1 MGASD
6 SAYGSEN
13 DLLPANTPSQS
24 LVRGRSEPGG
34 REGKREEVGG
44 VGDFVLDV
52 ARNLKVG
59 FDVDQLGIAAAET
72 VGFSLQKVYSSFS
85 SFFVNRDNSCSGG
98 LPNYLHQHNLRD
110 LIPR

>member
-13 DLLPANTPSQS
+13 DLLPANTPSLS

-52 ARNLKVG
+52 SEEERVLEENTRLRRNW
-59 FDVDQLGIAAAET
+59 IE
-72 VGFSLQKVYSSFS
+72 
-85 SFFVNRDNSCSGG
+85 
-98 LPNYLHQHNLRD
+98 
-110 LIPR
+110 

>member
-13 DLLPANTPSQS
+13 DLLPASTPSQS

-52 ARNLKVG
+52 GEEERVLEENAR
-59 FDVDQLGIAAAET
+59 
-72 VGFSLQKVYSSFS
+72 
-85 SFFVNRDNSCSGG
+85 
-98 LPNYLHQHNLRD
+98 LRRNW
-110 LIPR
+110 IE